1 METQSR
7 VWCWDCSIN
16 TKLSRLGI
24 FHFPFSAVSPDFI
37 FGSAGMPWATPY
49 PLALFWFITPTHTHT
64 HTLCK
69 AAFIRVVMPVK
80 SKTDNWRVPGVYK
93 NNKHKH
99 EVCNNIRW
107 HASIVFWCGFAGKLG
122 CSRTQGSKGSKIKTI
137 LPCFVHPGREDVWGG
152 LLSTDTWSTFP
163 HSAISAS
170 KQWNAVYS
178 CVFSVYSR
186 CLCLQQMSNL
196 ENPRFMGKDIQK
208 IGKAPSLTRRLYNN
222 DIYGKPGGYRLQETA
237 TFL

>member
-1 METQSR
+1 
-7 VWCWDCSIN
+7 
-16 TKLSRLGI
+16 
-24 FHFPFSAVSPDFI
+24 
-37 FGSAGMPWATPY
+37 MPWATPY
-49 PLALFWFITPTHTHT
+49 PLALFWFITPTLTHT

-80 SKTDNWRVPGVYK
+80 SKDWQLACSWSVQKQQAQTWGMQQHTMACFNCFLVRLCRK
-93 NNKHKH
+93 NY
-99 EVCNNIRW
+99 
-107 HASIVFWCGFAGKLG
+107 GKLG
-122 CSRTQGSKGSKIKTI
+122 CLRTQGSKGSKIKTI

-208 IGKAPSLTRRLYNN
+208 IGKVPSLTTRLYNN

>member
-1 METQSR
+1 M
-7 VWCWDCSIN
+7 WCWDCSIN
-16 TKLSRLGI
+16 TKLSRLGF

-69 AAFIRVVMPVK
+69 VAFIRVVMPVK

-107 HASIVFWCGFAGKLG
+107 HASIVFWCGFAGKLDNIRMFENTRVQNQNNTAMFRSPRVWRCVG
-122 CSRTQGSKGSKIKTI
+122 RTIRVKLT
-137 LPCFVHPGREDVWGG
+137 PGA
-152 LLSTDTWSTFP
+152 LSLTPLCINKCIQTMKCIEMRYI
-163 HSAISAS
+163 H
-170 KQWNAVYS
+170 VYS
-178 CVFSVYSR
+178 VFIRDAYA
-186 CLCLQQMSNL
+186 CN
-196 ENPRFMGKDIQK
+196 K
-208 IGKAPSLTRRLYNN
+208 RR
-222 DIYGKPGGYRLQETA
+222 T
-237 TFL
+237 

>member
-1 METQSR
+1 MLRLQHQHETLTTWNFPLPLQCGIPRLYLWVCRHALS
-7 VWCWDCSIN
+7 DALSSSIV
-16 TKLSRLGI
+16 LV
-24 FHFPFSAVSPDFI
+24 H
-37 FGSAGMPWATPY
+37 Y
-49 PLALFWFITPTHTHT
+49 PNTHTHT

-137 LPCFVHPGREDVWGG
+137 LPCFVHPGREDV
-152 LLSTDTWSTFP
+152 
-163 HSAISAS
+163 
-170 KQWNAVYS
+170 
-178 CVFSVYSR
+178 
-186 CLCLQQMSNL
+186 
-196 ENPRFMGKDIQK
+196 
-208 IGKAPSLTRRLYNN
+208 
-222 DIYGKPGGYRLQETA
+222 
-237 TFL
+237 